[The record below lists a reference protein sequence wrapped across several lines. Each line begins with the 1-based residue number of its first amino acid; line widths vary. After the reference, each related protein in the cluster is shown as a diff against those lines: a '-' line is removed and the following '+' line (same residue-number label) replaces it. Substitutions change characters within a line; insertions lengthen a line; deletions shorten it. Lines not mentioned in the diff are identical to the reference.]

1 MADTECPMENTAQ
14 CVALSDSSTKTR
26 IFGREQRGL
35 EGRHA
40 KLGLLSAA
48 VKRNKKLRGAQE
60 QRGRGEDGGL
70 RVGRCD
76 TVVVSI
82 AVVPHHPI
90 SHLQEKCFT
99 VSEAR
104 SGARSGSSQ
113 KRGWV

>member
-14 CVALSDSSTKTR
+14 CVALSDSSAKTR

-40 KLGLLSAA
+40 KLGLLLSAA

-70 RVGRCD
+70 RGGRCD
-76 TVVVSI
+76 TVVSI

-99 VSEAR
+99 VSEAK
-104 SGARSGSSQ
+104 SSAVA
-113 KRGWV
+113 KKGWV